1 MHVRLATTRDLHR
14 LAQITT
20 TSLMDDPTFDYTWS
34 KRHEFPKD
42 NFFWQLTLK
51 ECLYDPRQTFLV
63 IVLDAA
69 DHAIGEN
76 ENVVADIIIS
86 YAVWGRIGDSAAARR
101 RREKKNTWQ
110 NLLDSASALSITH
123 ECF

>member
-1 MHVRLATTRDLHR
+1 MFVRLATTRDLHR

-69 DHAIGEN
+69 DHAIG
-76 ENVVADIIIS
+76 
-86 YAVWGRIGDSAAARR
+86 RR
-101 RREKKNTWQ
+101 HHHFIRGLGKNW
-110 NLLDSASALSITH
+110 
-123 ECF
+123 